1 MEGQDKHHR
10 VSFASVSGKQ
20 VKAAF
25 DGGLPLAQAGIT
37 RRRIWSNSVMPK
49 VKKYRHGTP
58 CWVDLTTTDLAGAK
72 AFYAGLFGWE
82 YVDEEMEE
90 MDIGVYS
97 MAMLDGSA
105 TADRDLTS
113 SHPSESTPPEGL
125 PLPRFHPL

>member
-1 MEGQDKHHR
+1 
-10 VSFASVSGKQ
+10 
-20 VKAAF
+20 
-25 DGGLPLAQAGIT
+25 
-37 RRRIWSNSVMPK
+37 MPK

-58 CWVDLTTTDLAGAK
+58 CWVDLATTDLAGAK
-72 AFYAGLFGWE
+72 AFYAGLFSWE
-82 YVDEEMEE
+82 YVDEE

-113 SHPSESTPPEGL
+113 SHPSESTPPVVR